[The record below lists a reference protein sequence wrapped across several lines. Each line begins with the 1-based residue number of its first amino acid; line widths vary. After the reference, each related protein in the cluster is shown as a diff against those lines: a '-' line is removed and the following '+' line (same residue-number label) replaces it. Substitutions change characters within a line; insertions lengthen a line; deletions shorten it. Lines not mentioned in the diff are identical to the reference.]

1 MITLYYRDHEP
12 PHFRTVYGEY
22 QVQIVIATLDLLFG
36 ELPPRALRL
45 VREWNV
51 DLEGELWGPM
61 FEPLRANA
69 DLFRQVHVD
78 EELGTIVWPNGAD
91 MDPDVL
97 HGDFEPADEAAA
109 SHASPAKP

>member
-1 MITLYYRDHEP
+1 MGTRTNRIRSVEP
-12 PHFRTVYGEY
+12 
-22 QVQIVIATLDLLFG
+22 LDGFV
-36 ELPPRALRL
+36 LRL
-45 VREWNV
+45 SFDDGTNRDV

-61 FEPLRANA
+61 FEPLCANA

-97 HGDFEPADEAAA
+97 HGDFEPADATAT
-109 SHASPAKP
+109 SHAKR

>member
-1 MITLYYRDHEP
+1 MSTQANRIRSVEP
-12 PHFRTVYGEY
+12 
-22 QVQIVIATLDLLFG
+22 LDGFV
-36 ELPPRALRL
+36 LRL
-45 VREWNV
+45 SFDDGTKRDV

-97 HGDFEPADEAAA
+97 HGDFESADAATT
-109 SHASPAKP
+109 SHVSPAKH